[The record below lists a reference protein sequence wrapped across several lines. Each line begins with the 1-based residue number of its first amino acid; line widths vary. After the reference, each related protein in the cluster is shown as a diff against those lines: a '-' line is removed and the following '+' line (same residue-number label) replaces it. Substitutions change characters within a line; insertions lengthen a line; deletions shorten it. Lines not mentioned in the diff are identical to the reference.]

1 MRLLN
6 AAAAGTGDSL
16 EVTRPDQFFTFY
28 AYGEFD
34 GATVR
39 LEVSPYGGVWF
50 DVGILLD
57 APGAQNVEFRAKAV
71 RAVVEG
77 GGGSV
82 AVSAHLM

>member
-6 AAAAGTGDSL
+6 AAAAGTGTAY

-28 AYGEFD
+28 AYGTFD

-50 DVGILLD
+50 DVGILFD
-57 APGAQNVEFRAKAV
+57 APGAQNVEFRAKSV

-77 GGGSV
+77 GSETTEI
-82 AVSAHLM
+82 SAHLM